1 MALLQNSTYLDFTSW
16 HAYFND
22 TAPTT
27 PPQTVYGW
35 DSSWIFTPTAT
46 VNVALVLP
54 RASDPASLLSGNWA
68 TRQQTLAALEA
79 NGSLWQAYGAEQSQ
93 YDGLVSQLQ
102 GMGVTILGQGG
113 DGYISSAESRT
124 VWVSLDATQFNTIFG
139 TPLLGVGSSAA
150 AIDAFFWNGS
160 LSVPD
165 SFGVTSLW
173 IDSGK
178 EFAVLAPES
187 SAYSPTAGPQSIG
200 NDATAYS
207 SLYPQNVAALYN
219 FPLAGSTFVTGT
231 LALIEPEVG
240 SSLPMSAS
248 ASFGALLGAYLA
260 NAGVAGTPSLYTV
273 AGGGQHY
280 SNGAAGERSLD
291 ISVVA
296 SVNPYGNYGFYA
308 GSGTAMGARST
319 TFTAY
324 QSAFWDT
331 AKQPSVV
338 SSSWADLMWSSPGSP
353 FFTAYQELFVD
364 AALRNIT
371 TFIAAGDGGSGM
383 FAADGLNNLWYSSS
397 TPYAVLV
404 GGTSVTLDQSAASDS
419 TLGVLLSQAQAQDAA
434 VIWGLLQSGLK
445 TMPTALAPTDPLLE
459 SVWNAY
465 NIHAGNRF
473 EPPMSG
479 DNSGAGGVDTRLPVP
494 DYQSDY
500 GVTPTNSDP
509 LGGSGRGI
517 PDVSALAGGDTYYI
531 ALVGNMESSS
541 SYWHGTSAAAPLWAA
556 LAMQVNTVF
565 ADQGLPSLGYA
576 NDLLYIAAVVAP
588 GAYNDIVQG
597 NNISSYTAGSGPYDS
612 DGTPIALTG
621 HGYTAEPGYDL
632 ASGLGSP
639 NGLLLARAL
648 TAIAHS
654 QMSFGSS
661 PALLDQDGSGWSS
674 GVDQSLLFQTMST
687 GSVSVG
693 IGLGSHFTGFM
704 SQGSAAYSWS
714 SQVAQQSLQAD
725 FDPDLVRLFDKQG
738 QGALMQLQAHDGESL
753 AVAIGQQLG
762 SALQATLSNPFGFA
776 DFFTD
781 GGTVRVARA
790 VALAETVD
798 GAADQT
804 AIVRVRQNGTDS
816 LSVTF
821 YKVDDFSGRISGLDP
836 GDAGYLQAA
845 LARGY
850 QLESGG
856 ISMGGPGYGNYQQGA
871 LLHVSG
877 GDKIAMM
884 LTNNTSGATFWA
896 FAQANESVAGQ
907 SVGHLWN
914 YGLNTWGFEDTYGG
928 GDGDYNDLVVQL
940 DFTSAYGHGWLVS

>member
-1 MALLQNSTYLDFTSW
+1 MPVLQNSTYLDFTSW

-27 PPQTVYGW
+27 LPQTAYGW
-35 DSSWIFTPTAT
+35 DPAWIFTPTAT
-46 VNVALVLP
+46 VNVALILP
-54 RASDPASLLSGNWA
+54 RANDPTSLLGSNWA
-68 TRQQTLAALEA
+68 TRQQTLAELSAD
-79 NGSLWQAYGAEQSQ
+79 GTLWQTYGADQSQ
-93 YDGLVSQLQ
+93 YDSLVSQLQ
-102 GMGVTILGQGG
+102 GLGITILGQGG
-113 DGYISSAESRT
+113 DGYVSSVESRT
-124 VWVSLDATQFNTIFG
+124 VWVSLDATQFNTLFG

-150 AIDAFFWNGS
+150 AIDSFFWNGS

-173 IDSGK
+173 IDSGN
-178 EFAVLAPES
+178 EFTVQAQDS
-187 SAYSPTAGPQSIG
+187 SAYNPTVGPQSVG
-200 NDATAYS
+200 NAATAFS
-207 SLYPQNVAALYN
+207 SLYPQQVAALYN
-219 FPLAGSTFVTGT
+219 FPLSGSTFVTGT

-240 SSLPMSAS
+240 SSLPAGTTT
-248 ASFGALLGAYLA
+248 SFGALLGAYLA
-260 NAGVAGTPSLYTV
+260 EAQVAGTPSLYTV
-273 AGGGQHY
+273 DDGGQHY
-280 SNGAAGERSLD
+280 TNGAAGERSLD

-296 SVNPYGNYGFYA
+296 AVNPYGNFGFYA
-308 GSGTAMGARST
+308 GSGRAQGARST

-331 AKQPSVV
+331 TNQPSVV
-338 SSSWADLMWSSPGSP
+338 SSSWSDLMWSSPGSP
-353 FFTAYQELFVD
+353 FFAAYQELFAD

-404 GGTSVTLDQSAASDS
+404 GGTSVTLSQSAASDS
-419 TLGVLLSQAQAQDAA
+419 SLGVLLTGAQAEDPA

-465 NIHAGNRF
+465 NIRTDNRF
-473 EPPMSG
+473 APPMSG
-479 DNSGAGGVDTRLPVP
+479 DNAGAGGVDTRLSVP
-494 DYQSDY
+494 GYQSDY
-500 GVTPTNSDP
+500 GLTPTNNDP
-509 LGGSGRGI
+509 LGGTGRGL

-531 ALVGNMESSS
+531 ALVGNMETTSSE
-541 SYWHGTSAAAPLWAA
+541 WHGTSAAAPLWAA
-556 LAMQVNTVF
+556 LAMQINTIF
-565 ADQGLPSLGYA
+565 ADQGLPALGYA

-597 NNISSYTAGSGPYDS
+597 NNISSYTSGSGPYDS
-612 DGTPIALTG
+612 DGTQIALTG
-621 HGYTAEPGYDL
+621 HGYSAEAGYDL

-648 TAIAHS
+648 SAIAHS
-654 QMSFGSS
+654 QMSFSSS
-661 PALLDQDGSGWSS
+661 PALLDQDGDGWSS
-674 GVDQSLLFQTMST
+674 GADQSLLFQTTST
-687 GSVSVG
+687 GQVSVG
-693 IGLGSHFTGFM
+693 IGLGSNFTGFV

-725 FDPDLVRLFDKQG
+725 FDSNLVRLFDKQG
-738 QGALMQLQAHDGESL
+738 QGALMQLEVHDGESL
-753 AVAIGQQLG
+753 AVAVGQQLG
-762 SALQATLSNPFGFA
+762 SAVQAALSNPFGFA

-781 GGTVRVARA
+781 DGTVRVARA
-790 VALAETVD
+790 VAVAETVGGD
-798 GAADQT
+798 ADQT

-816 LSVTF
+816 LSITF
-821 YKVDDFSGRISGLDP
+821 YKVDDFSGKISGLDP

-845 LARGY
+845 LTRAY
-850 QLESGG
+850 QLEGGG

-871 LLHVSG
+871 LLDVDG

-896 FAQANESVAGQ
+896 FSQANESVAGQ
-907 SVGHLWN
+907 MVGHLWN

-928 GDGDYNDLVVQL
+928 GDGDYNDLIVQF
-940 DFTSAYGHGWLVS
+940 DFTSAYGHGWLA